1 MTRYLIVLSI
11 IYLSFSTNL
20 YSQTCNLSV
29 SGKITDLHDESPI
42 IGALVFIEGTNN
54 FSQTDEDGK
63 YLIENLCTG
72 PLQFKVEYPG
82 CKSVEKKIRYKKRK
96 NNKL

>member
-20 YSQTCNLSV
+20 YSQRCNLSV

-42 IGALVFIEGTNN
+42 IGAPFLLRVPIIFHK
-54 FSQTDEDGK
+54 QTK
-63 YLIENLCTG
+63 MEN
-72 PLQFKVEYPG
+72 
-82 CKSVEKKIRYKKRK
+82 I
-96 NNKL
+96 